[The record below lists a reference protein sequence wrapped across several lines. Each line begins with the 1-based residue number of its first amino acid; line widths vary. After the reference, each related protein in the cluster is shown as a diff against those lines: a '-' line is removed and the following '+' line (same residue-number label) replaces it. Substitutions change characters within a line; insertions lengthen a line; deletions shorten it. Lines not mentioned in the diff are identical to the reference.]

1 MELINSEI
9 CKNCG
14 GFCCKKSG
22 CDYYPQDFKDLSLSA
37 LLSILESGNISVVAV
52 LKFEKLKNDKA
63 FFSPLLYL
71 RARNVN
77 RDIIDLFS
85 MKTTCSMLTENG
97 CSYDES
103 NRPSGGLNLIPE
115 ENYKCHPFLDPTKK
129 IEEWESYQKVL
140 RKVVK
145 RITGMDVE
153 DKLKEDIKNTYID
166 FFNGNIDNVNK
177 LELQDIERML
187 PLVNQV
193 YPEMINEI
201 IKNLGKSKVKKI
213 R

>member
-22 CDYYPQDFKDLSLSA
+22 CDYYPQDFSDLSLSA
-37 LLSILESGNISVVAV
+37 LLNILEGGNISVVAL
-52 LKFEKLKNDKA
+52 LKFEKLKNNKMV
-63 FFSPLLYL
+63 FSPLLYL
-71 RARNVN
+71 RARNIN
-77 RDIIDLFS
+77 RDVIDLFS

-140 RKVVK
+140 RKAVK
-145 RITGMDVE
+145 RITGRDVE

-166 FFNGNIDNVNK
+166 FFNGNVYGVNK
-177 LELQDIERML
+177 LELDEIKKML
-187 PLVNQV
+187 PLFNQV
-193 YPEMINEI
+193 NPEMISEI
-201 IKNLGKSKVKKI
+201 IKSLGKSKVKKI